1 MTKLDIINAM
11 LASLGESP
19 LNELDAR
26 HPVVSSGLRIIAQ
39 KTKTI
44 QLNSGAGWWF
54 NKLPQYILKLDINNR
69 IAVPQDLL
77 SYSTDYPNRL
87 GIKAGY
93 LFDLDNDTDVFTA
106 PVTISAIRDV
116 EYTDLPNAILDCIA
130 YESIFDFSRD
140 NEGDTEKMKSI
151 SRQAER
157 SWIAA
162 RSQNIREQKA
172 NTQRNPQI
180 AYALSNIQHLLYR

>member
-54 NKLPQYILKLDINNR
+54 NKLPKYTLKLDVNNR

-87 GIKAGY
+87 GIKSGY

-106 PVTISAIRDV
+106 PVSISAIRDV

-130 YESIFDFSRD
+130 YEAIFDFSRD